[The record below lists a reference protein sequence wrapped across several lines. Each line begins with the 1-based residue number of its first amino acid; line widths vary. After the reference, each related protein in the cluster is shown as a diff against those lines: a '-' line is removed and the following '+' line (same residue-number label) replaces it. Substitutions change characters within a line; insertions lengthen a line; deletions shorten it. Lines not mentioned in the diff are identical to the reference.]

1 MPDLFC
7 VLRKTRTGPEKIC
20 DLFFYGHAVK
30 RNGFHVKTDL
40 FVLFKPLNALK
51 SAILR
56 KKAIFSGFVKIF
68 IRLLVRFIK
77 N

>member
-1 MPDLFC
+1 MLIVP
-7 VLRKTRTGPEKIC
+7 
-20 DLFFYGHAVK
+20 FYGCVALLKQK
-30 RNGFHVKTDL
+30 RNSFHVKTAL
-40 FVLFKPLNALK
+40 FVLFKLLNALK

-56 KKAIFSGFVKIF
+56 KKAIFSSFVEIF

>member
-7 VLRKTRTGPEKIC
+7 MLRKTRTGLENVY

-30 RNGFHVKTDL
+30 INSFHVKTAL
-40 FVLFKPLNALK
+40 FVLFKLLNALK
-51 SAILR
+51 SAILS
-56 KKAIFSGFVKIF
+56 KKAIFSSFVEIF
-68 IRLLVRFIK
+68 IRLLGNKKK

>member
-1 MPDLFC
+1 M
-7 VLRKTRTGPEKIC
+7 LRKTRTGPEKIC

-30 RNGFHVKTDL
+30 RNGFHVKTAL
-40 FVLFKPLNALK
+40 FVLFKPLNAPK
-51 SAILR
+51 NTILR
-56 KKAIFSGFVKIF
+56 KKAIFSGFIKIF

>member
-1 MPDLFC
+1 M
-7 VLRKTRTGPEKIC
+7 LRKTRTGLENVY

-30 RNGFHVKTDL
+30 INSFHVKTAL
-40 FVLFKPLNALK
+40 FVLFKLLNALK

-56 KKAIFSGFVKIF
+56 KKAIFSSFVEIF
-68 IRLLVRFIK
+68 IRLLGRFIK

>member
-1 MPDLFC
+1 MYVEKKADGTGEDLWS
-7 VLRKTRTGPEKIC
+7 L
-20 DLFFYGHAVK
+20 FYGHAVK
-30 RNGFHVKTDL
+30 RNGFHVKTAL

-56 KKAIFSGFVKIF
+56 KKAVFSGFIKIF